1 LVRFYLLK
9 GSERRH
15 WLVVAFHRLVADCS
29 SIEQALRELWLLYG
43 AWVENRSSLLA
54 PNPPQYGDY
63 ALWQEKTH
71 PEWLSKHATYWQ
83 QRLTGAA
90 PVRWPVDRIDT
101 KVARASLGRMSC
113 RFSEPLSRELRE
125 LARRARTLAAAGM
138 LTVYV
143 AVLWRW
149 CRQKD
154 FVVPVKIAG
163 RQSEH
168 KAIVGYFTHIVYL
181 RLELTGE
188 ETWTELLSRV
198 SSEFFKALAHEDFG
212 QMALERPELLTGSF
226 FQWIT
231 RSPELSGVPEATA
244 SGLTVQHVSSRD
256 VGEGLTAIPP
266 GMVDV
271 ELTCF
276 DAPEGLYASGV
287 YRADRFAP
295 KTMERFM
302 EELRSTAE
310 EFVLSP
316 GAGIER
322 VARETTAA

>member
-1 LVRFYLLK
+1 
-9 GSERRH
+9 
-15 WLVVAFHRLVADCS
+15 
-29 SIEQALRELWLLYG
+29 
-43 AWVENRSSLLA
+43 
-54 PNPPQYGDY
+54 
-63 ALWQEKTH
+63 
-71 PEWLSKHATYWQ
+71 
-83 QRLTGAA
+83 
-90 PVRWPVDRIDT
+90 
-101 KVARASLGRMSC
+101 
-113 RFSEPLSRELRE
+113 
-125 LARRARTLAAAGM
+125 M

-198 SSEFFKALAHEDFG
+198 SSEFFKALAHEDCG

-231 RSPELSGVPEATA
+231 RRHELSGVPEATEA
-244 SGLTVQHVSSRD
+244 NTSGLTVQHVSSRE
-256 VGEGLTAIPP
+256 VGDGLTAIPP

-287 YRADRFAP
+287 YRADRFTP
-295 KTMERFM
+295 ITMERFM

-310 EFVLSP
+310 EFVRSP
-316 GAGIER
+316 GVGIER
-322 VARETTAA
+322 VARQTTAA